1 MCSLNN
7 MKTLIMVQKHNNNAF
22 DKFLFLAMK
31 AFILARALFPKES
44 YLGGIR
50 NAIQSNTFFFSDIQ
64 EDSHKVNKCLAR
76 YSPRAT
82 TISQPTTR
90 TPNEP
95 AMNKNANFGP
105 NLAILK
111 MCKNGNIWPKIG
123 IFVHCWLI

>member
-1 MCSLNN
+1 

-105 NLAILK
+105 NLVVFGLVFFYW
-111 MCKNGNIWPKIG
+111 KNQKLCYPHNGKPT
-123 IFVHCWLI
+123 